1 VDAPAPHRRRAHDP
15 EEATV
20 DEHRGQ
26 HPAAAGGS
34 PGGHDDARAGQPE
47 GAAPDRVAPADSART
62 NRADRAAPDRAT
74 PDDEAFARLRAADP
88 AAGTR
93 LDAAALRAAVAR
105 RAAAEEAPGVPDGAD
120 AEADA
125 GAGTD
130 AGAAVV
136 PLAPRRRSRWLQV
149 AAVAAAAAVVA
160 GAGGYALGTGGGAD
174 AVTAEAPI
182 TLSAPG
188 AAAEGAMKRDAAGA
202 TADLRIAPWFG
213 GRAVFSAS
221 GLADDAASGH
231 AWAFDAASVFS
242 AETAA
247 RAAGVLGVA
256 GDPVLQYGAWTV
268 GAQDGSGPSLSL
280 QPDGTA
286 GLSYYDPTRDP
297 WSCTASA
304 PDRPGDGAAS
314 DGSAG
319 TASEGAAPD
328 GAVVEV
334 VPTPEPATLDPALV
348 DPALPSVVG
357 PSCDPAAGPA
367 PTGDAATSAARDLIG
382 ALGVDPDG
390 FQYEVVDTGDARSS
404 AVTAYQV
411 LDGQQTGLTW
421 SVTLVADGVQSLYG
435 SLAPLVDL
443 GAYPVVGA
451 ATAVE
456 RLNDPRFGAGFGG
469 VMPLARAEVA
479 DDAAASSS
487 SASADPTVPPTAR
500 PGAAIPWAV
509 QQVTI
514 TGARLGVSQVTGADG
529 SALLV
534 PAYELSDADG
544 STWSV
549 VAVDEGSLALA
560 G

>member
-1 VDAPAPHRRRAHDP
+1 M
-15 EEATV
+15 
-20 DEHRGQ
+20 DEHRDQ
-26 HPAAAGGS
+26 H
-34 PGGHDDARAGQPE
+34 
-47 GAAPDRVAPADSART
+47 
-62 NRADRAAPDRAT
+62 PDRADGAG
-74 PDDEAFARLRAADP
+74 PADDEALARLRAADP
-88 AAGTR
+88 AADAR
-93 LDAAALRAAVAR
+93 LDADALRAEVAR
-105 RAAAEEAPGVPDGAD
+105 RTAADGAAHVGTHVGTDSAAQVGTAPDGTGPGED
-120 AEADA
+120 GD
-125 GAGTD
+125 
-130 AGAAVV
+130 AAVV

-160 GAGGYALGTGGGAD
+160 GAGGYAVGAAGGGAD
-174 AVTAEAPI
+174 AVMAEAPI
-182 TLSAPG
+182 TLPG
-188 AAAEGAMKRDAAGA
+188 AQPEAATAMSGDSS

-221 GLADDAASGH
+221 GLADDAGSGH

-242 AETAA
+242 ADTAA
-247 RAAGVLGVA
+247 RVAGVLGVA
-256 GDPVLQYGAWTV
+256 GDPVQQYGAWTV
-268 GAQDGSGPSLSL
+268 GPQDGSGPTVSL

-304 PDRPGDGAAS
+304 TDQPDAGAAVEG
-314 DGSAG
+314 GSA
-319 TASEGAAPD
+319 SGA
-328 GAVVEV
+328 
-334 VPTPEPATLDPALV
+334 ATLDPALV

-357 PSCDPAAGPA
+357 PSCEPTAGPA
-367 PTGDAATSAARDLIG
+367 PAGDAATSAVRDVLG
-382 ALGVDPDG
+382 SLGVDPDG

-443 GAYPVVGA
+443 GEYPVVGA
-451 ATAVE
+451 ASAVE
-456 RLNDPRFGAGFGG
+456 RLNDPRFGSGSGG
-469 VMPLARAEVA
+469 VMPLARAEATDGAVA
-479 DDAAASSS
+479 EDSSAA
-487 SASADPTVPPTAR
+487 ASADPTVPPTAQ
-500 PGAAIPWAV
+500 PGSAIPWSV

-514 TGARLGVSQVTGADG
+514 TGARLGVTQVAGAEG

-534 PAYELSDADG
+534 PAYALTDADG

-549 VAVDEGSLALA
+549 IAVDEGSLDLA

>member
-1 VDAPAPHRRRAHDP
+1 M
-15 EEATV
+15 
-20 DEHRGQ
+20 
-26 HPAAAGGS
+26 
-34 PGGHDDARAGQPE
+34 
-47 GAAPDRVAPADSART
+47 
-62 NRADRAAPDRAT
+62 
-74 PDDEAFARLRAADP
+74 
-88 AAGTR
+88 
-93 LDAAALRAAVAR
+93 
-105 RAAAEEAPGVPDGAD
+105 
-120 AEADA
+120 
-125 GAGTD
+125 
-130 AGAAVV
+130 
-136 PLAPRRRSRWLQV
+136 
-149 AAVAAAAAVVA
+149 AAAAAVVA
-160 GAGGYALGTGGGAD
+160 GAGGYVLGTGGGAD
-174 AVTAEAPI
+174 AVTAAAPI
-182 TLSAPG
+182 TLAGP
-188 AAAEGAMKRDAAGA
+188 AAEGATKMDGMAS
-202 TADLRIAPWFG
+202 TADLRVAPWFG
-213 GRAVFSAS
+213 GRAVFTAS
-221 GLADDAASGH
+221 GLADDAGSGH

-247 RAAGVLGVA
+247 RVAGVLGVA

-286 GLSYYDPTRDP
+286 GLSYFDPTRDP
-297 WSCTASA
+297 WACTASA
-304 PDRPGDGAAS
+304 PDQPGDGATA

-319 TASEGAAPD
+319 TASEDAASGGAA
-328 GAVVEV
+328 VEV

-348 DPALPSVVG
+348 DPALPPVVG

-382 ALGVDPDG
+382 ALGLDPDG
-390 FQYEVVDTGDARSS
+390 FQYEAVDTGDARSS

-443 GAYPVVGA
+443 GEYPVVGA

-456 RLNDPRFGAGFGG
+456 RLNDPRFGTGFGG
-469 VMPLARAEVA
+469 VMPLARAAVE
-479 DDAAASSS
+479 DDAVGSSS
-487 SASADPTVPPTAR
+487 AASADPTVPPTAR
-500 PGAAIPWAV
+500 PGDPIPWAV

-549 VAVDEGSLALA
+549 VAVDEGSLDLA

>member
-1 VDAPAPHRRRAHDP
+1 M
-15 EEATV
+15 
-20 DEHRGQ
+20 DEHRDQ
-26 HPAAAGGS
+26 HPAADGGS
-34 PGGHDDARAGQPE
+34 PGGPDDARTGRPGGATPG
-47 GAAPDRVAPADSART
+47 GAAPGGAART
-62 NRADRAAPDRAT
+62 DQPGRTA
-74 PDDEAFARLRAADP
+74 PDDEALARLRAADP
-88 AAGTR
+88 AAGSR
-93 LDAAALRAAVAR
+93 LDADALRAEVAR
-105 RAAAEEAPGVPDGAD
+105 RVAAEEATGAPDGV
-120 AEADA
+120 EA
-125 GAGTD
+125 D

-136 PLAPRRRSRWLQV
+136 PLEPRRRSRWLQV

-160 GAGGYALGTGGGAD
+160 GAGGYALGTEGGAD
-174 AVTAEAPI
+174 AVTAGAPI
-182 TLSAPG
+182 TLSVPG
-188 AAAEGAMKRDAAGA
+188 AAAEGAMKMDAAGS
-202 TADLRIAPWFG
+202 TADMRIAPWFG
-213 GRAVFSAS
+213 GRAVFTAS
-221 GLADDAASGH
+221 GLADDAGSGH

-247 RAAGVLGVA
+247 RVAGVLGVP

-268 GAQDGSGPSLSL
+268 GSQDGSGPSLSL

-286 GLSYYDPTRDP
+286 GLSYFDPTRDP

-304 PDRPGDGAAS
+304 PDQPGGGATSDGAA
-314 DGSAG
+314 G
-319 TASEGAAPD
+319 TAAEGGAA
-328 GAVVEV
+328 VEV
-334 VPTPEPATLDPALV
+334 APTPEPATLDPALV

-443 GAYPVVGA
+443 GEYPVVGA

-534 PAYELSDADG
+534 PAYELSDAGG

-549 VAVDEGSLALA
+549 VAVDEGSLDLA

>member
-1 VDAPAPHRRRAHDP
+1 M
-15 EEATV
+15 
-20 DEHRGQ
+20 DEHRDQ
-26 HPAAAGGS
+26 QPAGAAGS
-34 PGGHDDARAGQPE
+34 PDGGTDDGRTVLPGD
-47 GAAPDRVAPADSART
+47 AAV
-62 NRADRAAPDRAT
+62 
-74 PDDEAFARLRAADP
+74 DDEAFARLRAADP
-88 AAGTR
+88 AAGAG
-93 LDAAALRAAVAR
+93 LDADALRAEVAR
-105 RAAAEEAPGVPDGAD
+105 RTAAEA
-120 AEADA
+120 A
-125 GAGTD
+125 GAPAREDGD
-130 AGAAVV
+130 AAVV
-136 PLAPRRRSRWLQV
+136 PLAPRRRPRWLQL
-149 AAVAAAAAVVA
+149 AAAAAAAAVVA

-182 TLSAPG
+182 ALSGP
-188 AAAEGAMKRDAAGA
+188 AAEGATTMDEAGS

-221 GLADDAASGH
+221 GLADDAGSGH
-231 AWAFDAASVFS
+231 AWALDAASVFS

-286 GLSYYDPTRDP
+286 GLSYFDPTRDP

-304 PDRPGDGAAS
+304 PDRPGEGATAA
-314 DGSAG
+314 GSAG
-319 TASEGAAPD
+319 AVPEGAA
-328 GAVVEV
+328 AEV
-334 VPTPEPATLDPALV
+334 VPAPEPATLDPALV

-367 PTGDAATSAARDLIG
+367 PTGDAATSAARDLLG

-404 AVTAYQV
+404 TVTAYQV

-443 GAYPVVGA
+443 GEYPVVGA

-456 RLNDPRFGAGFGG
+456 RLNDPRFGSGSGG

-479 DDAAASSS
+479 DETAGSSS
-487 SASADPTVPPTAR
+487 SASGDPTVPPTAR
-500 PGAAIPWAV
+500 PGDPIPWAV

-514 TGARLGVSQVTGADG
+514 TGARLGVGQVTGADG

-549 VAVDEGSLALA
+549 VAVDEGSLDLA